1 MKPIKMIKTK
11 VVEMKKKAFT
21 LIELL
26 IVVAII
32 GILAGV
38 GIPMYNGYM
47 ANAKVESAN
56 TNHSNNK
63 SFIAATLTRCSS
75 GSSKVSINNVDV
87 NCTEDKLKT
96 AFINYFKAINKNP
109 YDTSVDSMKEGT
121 GTPAL
126 GQSFLGVSG
135 KTYTLRTN
143 VGDADGNNSIKGP
156 VSMTRE

>member
-1 MKPIKMIKTK
+1 MIKTMIK
-11 VVEMKKKAFT
+11 DTKKKAFT

-47 ANAKVESAN
+47 ANAKVESSN

-63 SFIAATLTRCSS
+63 SFIAASLTRCSS
-75 GSSKVSINNVDV
+75 GSSTVSIDNTAV
-87 NCTEDKLKT
+87 NCTEATLKP
-96 AFINYFKAINKNP
+96 AFINYFTKINKNP
-109 YDTSVDSMKEGT
+109 YDTSVASMLAGT
-121 GTPAL
+121 GDPVL

-143 VGDADGNNSIKGP
+143 VGDADGNDSIKGP
-156 VSMTRE
+156 VAMTRE

>member
-1 MKPIKMIKTK
+1 MKKFLLNT
-11 VVEMKKKAFT
+11 KKKAFT

-47 ANAKVESAN
+47 ANAKVESTN
-56 TNHSNNK
+56 KNHSNSA
-63 SFIAATLTRCSS
+63 SFISATLTRCSS
-75 GSSKVSINNVDV
+75 GSSTVSIDNTAV
-87 NCTEDKLKT
+87 NCTDATLKT
-96 AFINYFKAINKNP
+96 AFIDYFTKINKNP
-109 YDTSVDSMKEGT
+109 YDTSVASMKEGT
-121 GTPAL
+121 GTPAI

-143 VGDADGNNSIKGP
+143 VGDADGNDSIKGP
-156 VSMTRE
+156 VAMSRE

>member
-1 MKPIKMIKTK
+1 MKSILINT
-11 VVEMKKKAFT
+11 KKKAFT

-47 ANAKVESAN
+47 ANAKVESTN
-56 TNHSNNK
+56 KNHSNSA

-75 GSSKVSINNVDV
+75 GSSTVSIDNAAVD
-87 NCTEDKLKT
+87 CKDADLKT
-96 AFINYFKAINKNP
+96 AFINYFTKINKNP
-109 YDTSVDSMKEGT
+109 YDTSVASMLEGS
-121 GTPAL
+121 GDPAL
-126 GQSFLGVSG
+126 GQSFLAVSG

-143 VGDADGNNSIKGP
+143 VGDADGNDSIKGP
-156 VSMTRE
+156 VAMTRE

>member
-1 MKPIKMIKTK
+1 MKKFLLNT
-11 VVEMKKKAFT
+11 KKKAFT

-47 ANAKVESAN
+47 ANAKVESSN

-75 GSSKVSINNVDV
+75 GSSKVSINNADV
-87 NCTEDKLKT
+87 NCTEDKLKP
-96 AFINYFKAINKNP
+96 AFIAYFTKINKNP
-109 YDTSVDSMKEGT
+109 YDTSVASMLSGT
-121 GTPAL
+121 GDPVL

-135 KTYTLRTN
+135 KTYTIRTN
-143 VGDADGNNSIKGP
+143 VGNADGNKTIKEAAGM
-156 VSMTRE
+156 SRE

>member
-1 MKPIKMIKTK
+1 MKSILINT
-11 VVEMKKKAFT
+11 KKKAFT

-47 ANAKVESAN
+47 ANAKVESSN

-75 GSSKVSINNVDV
+75 GSSSVSIDNTAV
-87 NCTEDKLKT
+87 NCTEATLKP
-96 AFINYFKAINKNP
+96 AFINYFTKINKNP
-109 YDTSVDSMKEGT
+109 YDTSVASMLEGS
-121 GTPAL
+121 GDPAL
-126 GQSFLGVSG
+126 GQSFLAVSG
-135 KTYTLRTN
+135 KTYTLKTN
-143 VGDADGNNSIKGP
+143 VGDADGNKSIKGP
-156 VSMTRE
+156 VAMSRE